1 MESPFVSVVIPV
13 YGVEKYI
20 EKCLESCFSNT
31 IAEQCEFLIINDC
44 SPDKSIELAEK
55 MIKKYPNIT
64 VKIISHEKN
73 KGLAAARNTGLKYA
87 TGKYIIN
94 VDSDDWVDNIYLEKL
109 YTKAEENHSDI
120 VICNLYKELENK
132 QELIELNIPASKKF
146 VEALLE
152 ESLPGWLF
160 IKMFRL
166 DFLREN
172 NITWIDGV
180 NMCEDLILS
189 VKAFSQTKRIS
200 FVDEALYHY
209 NNTNPTSLSS
219 KLSEN
224 KANQLITAVK
234 EIESYLD
241 DEKYNKSIINL
252 KCRIK
257 VWILKKIDIFT
268 PKYVC
273 LYNDDKLSKNKN
285 ISILNRLFFFLCE
298 FKQFKLIKII
308 VGLKG

>member
-64 VKIISHEKN
+64 VKIISHKKN

-132 QELIELNIPASKKF
+132 QELIELNMPASKEF

-152 ESLPGWLF
+152 ESLPGWLP

-209 NNTNPTSLSS
+209 NNTNLTSLSS

-308 VGLKG
+308 VRLKG

>member
-44 SPDKSIELAEK
+44 SPDKSIELAK
-55 MIKKYPNIT
+55 KKIKKYPNIT

-132 QELIELNIPASKKF
+132 QELIKLNMPDSKKF

-189 VKAFSQTKRIS
+189 VKAFSKTKRIS

-224 KANQLITAVK
+224 KAIQLITAVK

-257 VWILKKIDIFT
+257 VWILKKIDIFN

-308 VGLKG
+308 VRLKG

>member
-44 SPDKSIELAEK
+44 SPDKSIELAK
-55 MIKKYPNIT
+55 KKIKKYPNIT

-132 QELIELNIPASKKF
+132 QELIELNMPASKEF

-152 ESLPGWLF
+152 ESLPGWLH

-189 VKAFSQTKRIS
+189 VKAFSKTKRIS

-224 KANQLITAVK
+224 KAIQLITAVK

-308 VGLKG
+308 VRLKG

>member
-44 SPDKSIELAEK
+44 SPDKSIELAK
-55 MIKKYPNIT
+55 KKIKKYPNIT

-132 QELIELNIPASKKF
+132 QELIELNMPASKEF

-224 KANQLITAVK
+224 KAIQLITAVK

-308 VGLKG
+308 VRLKG

>member
-132 QELIELNIPASKKF
+132 QELIELNMPASKKF

-308 VGLKG
+308 VRLKG

>member
-44 SPDKSIELAEK
+44 SPDKSIELATK

-132 QELIELNIPASKKF
+132 QELIELNMPASKEF

-152 ESLPGWLF
+152 ESLPGWLP

-209 NNTNPTSLSS
+209 NNTNLTSLSS

-273 LYNDDKLSKNKN
+273 LYNDYKLSKNKN

-308 VGLKG
+308 VRLKG

>member
-44 SPDKSIELAEK
+44 SPDKSIELATK

-132 QELIELNIPASKKF
+132 QELIELNMPASKEF

-152 ESLPGWLF
+152 ESLPGWLH

-209 NNTNPTSLSS
+209 NNTNLTSLSS

-308 VGLKG
+308 VRLKG

>member
-44 SPDKSIELAEK
+44 SPDKSIELATK

-132 QELIELNIPASKKF
+132 QELIELNMPASKEF

-152 ESLPGWLF
+152 ESLPGWLP

-209 NNTNPTSLSS
+209 NNTNLTSLSS

-308 VGLKG
+308 VRLKG

>member
-44 SPDKSIELAEK
+44 SPDKSIELAK
-55 MIKKYPNIT
+55 KKIKKYPNIT

-132 QELIELNIPASKKF
+132 QELIELNMPASKKF

-189 VKAFSQTKRIS
+189 VKAFSKTKRIS

-224 KANQLITAVK
+224 KAIQLITAVK

-308 VGLKG
+308 VRLKG